1 MRMRVPVGNLSLAEE
16 IDVSVLEEVPRELVV
31 ETYLLAPCDPVVNH
45 DAGDEDRGEDRG
57 DDTDDEGAC
66 KSLDRT

>member
-1 MRMRVPVGNLSLAEE
+1 M
-16 IDVSVLEEVPRELVV
+16 SVLEEVPRELVV

-57 DDTDDEGAC
+57 DDTDDEGGC